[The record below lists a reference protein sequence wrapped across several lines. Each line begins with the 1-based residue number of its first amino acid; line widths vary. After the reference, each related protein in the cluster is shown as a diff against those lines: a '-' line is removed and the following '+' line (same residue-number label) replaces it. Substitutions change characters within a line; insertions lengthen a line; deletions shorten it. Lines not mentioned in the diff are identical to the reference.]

1 MNSKV
6 VNILDHDNGSFFD
19 VFYQFLKNKEESG
32 KIENVEKIEEA

>member
-1 MNSKV
+1 MNPKV

-19 VFYQFLKNKEESG
+19 VFYRFLKSKEESG